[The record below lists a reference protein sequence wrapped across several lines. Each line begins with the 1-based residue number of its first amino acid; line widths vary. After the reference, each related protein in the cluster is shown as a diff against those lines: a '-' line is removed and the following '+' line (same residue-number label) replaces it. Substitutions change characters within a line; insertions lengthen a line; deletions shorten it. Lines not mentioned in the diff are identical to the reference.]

1 MIVSD
6 IGKSLIILGLVIAA
20 IGAAVTLSGKI
31 TWLGRLP
38 GDIYLKKEGFSFF
51 FPLTTCILLSALISL
66 LLWLWRK

>member
-1 MIVSD
+1 MSD